1 MMSGFRFEQGPS
13 DRGGAPNSGGG
24 RRRWRF
30 GPFVEGDIRHALRG
44 GWNGRGRGFG
54 GGRVPRG
61 NVRAAI
67 LLLLS
72 EQPRNGYQIM
82 EEISQRS
89 KGVWRP
95 SPGSVYPALQLLED
109 EGLVRT
115 EESDGQRLLTLT
127 ASGLAY
133 TSEHREEL
141 GSPWDDVSS
150 AVGDDVHELFDLM
163 RQTAGALVQV
173 VRAGNPAQMARAT
186 HLLRETKRGLYRI
199 LAEDEAADAENPGR

>member
-1 MMSGFRFEQGPS
+1 MRSGFRFEQGRS
-13 DRGGAPNSGGG
+13 DRGGAPNWEGG
-24 RRRWRF
+24 RRRWQL
-30 GPFVEGDIRHALRG
+30 GPFAEGDIRHAMRG
-44 GWNGRGRGFG
+44 GWSGRGRGFG

-72 EQPRNGYQIM
+72 EQPLNGYQIM
-82 EEISQRS
+82 EEIAQRS

-127 ASGLAY
+127 DTGVAY

-141 GSPWDDVSS
+141 GSPWDKVSG
-150 AVGDDVHELFDLM
+150 AVGDDVHELFALM

-173 VRAGNPAQMARAT
+173 VHAGDPAQVARAAQ
-186 HLLRETKRGLYRI
+186 LVRETKRGLYRI
-199 LAEDEAADAENPGR
+199 LAEDETTDADNPGR

>member
-1 MMSGFRFEQGPS
+1 MKIGFRSEQGPS
-13 DRGGAPNSGGG
+13 DRGGAPNSGGW
-24 RRRWRF
+24 RRWRL
-30 GPFVEGDIRHALRG
+30 GPLVEGDIRHALRG
-44 GWNGRGRGFG
+44 GFG

-109 EGLVRT
+109 EGMVRT
-115 EESDGQRLLTLT
+115 EETDGQRLLTLT
-127 ASGLAY
+127 AAGLAH
-133 TSEHREEL
+133 TSEHRGEF
-141 GSPWDDVSS
+141 GSPWDDVSG
-150 AVGDDVHELFDLM
+150 AIGDDIHELFALM

-173 VRAGNPAQMARAT
+173 VHTGDQAQVGRAG
-186 HLLRETKRGLYRI
+186 HLLRETKHGLYRI
-199 LAEDEAADAENPGR
+199 LAEDEAADADSPGR